1 MQNSWVRLIILLS
14 VLLLIAFPFAGL
26 APLSLLFFAAVAG
39 WAFQLATIII
49 GATETKDA
57 SE

>member
-49 GATETKDA
+49 GATEPKDM